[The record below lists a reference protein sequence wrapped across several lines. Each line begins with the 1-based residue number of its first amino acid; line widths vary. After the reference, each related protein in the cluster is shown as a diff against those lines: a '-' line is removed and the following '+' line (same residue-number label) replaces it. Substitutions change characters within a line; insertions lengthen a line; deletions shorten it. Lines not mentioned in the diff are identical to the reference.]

1 MDRMGIFKRKP
12 AAMNISKLKLV
23 ILIMVYSSASSAQ
36 DANPGTANLFDQNE
50 LKLIASDFSFTEGCS
65 PDKQGNVFFT
75 DQPNDKIWRYG
86 TDGKLSVF
94 MEKSGRSNGTY
105 FDAKGNLVT
114 CADENGELWA
124 IKPNGKVDVI
134 LKDYQ
139 GKQFNGPN
147 DLWINS
153 NGDIYFTDPYYKR
166 DYWTRTGKDMSS
178 NDVYYLPKGAKQP
191 IRVVNDLNT
200 PNGIVG
206 TPDGKYLYVADI
218 GAGKTYRYSIEAAG
232 KLGGKHLLMSY
243 GSDGMTL
250 DERGNIYLTTGKGV
264 LIFNAEGEMIA
275 QIKVPHE
282 PSNICFSG
290 KDKDVLFITAR
301 KAIYTLPMMVK
312 GIE

>member
-1 MDRMGIFKRKP
+1 MGIFKRKP
-12 AAMNISKLKLV
+12 SAMNISKLNLI

-36 DANPGTANLFDQNE
+36 DTNPGTANLFDQNE

-75 DQPNDKIWRYG
+75 DQPNDKIWKYG

-105 FDAKGNLVT
+105 FDPKGNLVT

-124 IKPNGKVDVI
+124 IKPGGKVDVI

-139 GKQFNGPN
+139 GRQFNGPN

-166 DYWTRTGKDMSS
+166 DYWTRTDKDMSS

-191 IRVVNDLNT
+191 TRVINDLNT

-206 TPDGKYLYVADI
+206 TADGKYLYVADI
-218 GAGKTYRYSIEAAG
+218 GAGKTYRYTIGANGE
-232 KLGGKHLLMSY
+232 LGGKHLLMSY

-250 DERGNIYLTTGKGV
+250 DENGNIYLTTGKGV
-264 LIFNAEGEMIA
+264 LIFNAKGEMIA

-290 KDKDVLFITAR
+290 KDMSVLFITAR
-301 KAIYTLPMMVK
+301 KAIYTLPMKVK
-312 GIE
+312 GIEKN